1 VELNAEDRALLAFE
15 AGWWTEPGLKTERIR
30 RELGM
35 TSSKYYKR
43 LSELIHTPEALEF
56 DPLLVRRL
64 RKRRLEDDGLRA
76 PASERPH
83 R

>member
-1 VELNAEDRALLAFE
+1 VELNSEDRALLAFE
-15 AGWWTEPGLKTERIR
+15 CGWWLEPGLKTERIR

-43 LSELIHTPEALEF
+43 LAELIHSPAALAF

-64 RKRRLEDDGLRA
+64 RKRRLHDDELQTS
-76 PASERPH
+76 ASERPH

>member
-1 VELNAEDRALLAFE
+1 VELNSEDRALLAFE
-15 AGWWTEPGLKTERIR
+15 RGWWLEPGLKTERIR

-43 LSELIHTPEALEF
+43 LAELIHSPEALAF

-64 RKRRLEDDGLRA
+64 RKRRLHDDEVRTS
-76 PASERPH
+76 ASERPH

>member
-1 VELNAEDRALLAFE
+1 VELNAEDQALLLFE
-15 AGWWTEPGLKTERIR
+15 RGWWTEPGLKTERIR

-35 TSSKYYKR
+35 PSSRYYKR
-43 LSELIHTPEALEF
+43 LAELIHTPEAMEF

-64 RKRRLEDDGLRA
+64 RKRRLHDDTLGH
-76 PASERPH
+76 ASERPQ

>member
-1 VELNAEDRALLAFE
+1 VELNSEDRALLAFE
-15 AGWWTEPGLKTERIR
+15 CAWWTEPGLKTERIR

-43 LSELIHTPEALEF
+43 LAELIQSPAALEF

-64 RKRRLEDDGLRA
+64 RKRRLHEDRH
-76 PASERPH
+76 PSTASERPN